1 MSDRA
6 PLTHAPAAASGA
18 WKGFSGPTVSG
29 PLANMLCLDDFE
41 SAARAVLPRPI
52 FGYVAG
58 AAEDNQSR
66 DDNRQA
72 FAEWGL
78 VPRALR
84 NVARRSQAVSLLGVK
99 QTSPFGIAPMGIA
112 ALSTYEGDLVMA
124 RAAQAAGVPYVLSGS
139 SLTPLEEVMQVAPDS
154 WFQAYL
160 PGDPARIAALIQRV
174 QAAGVKTLVVTVD
187 IPVAGNRENNLRA
200 GFSTP
205 LRPTLRLALDGLLRP
220 RWLLG
225 TMLRTLATRGM
236 PHFENSFAE
245 RGSPI
250 LSSRVQRDFAQRDH
264 FDWTHL
270 EHIRQL
276 WRGHLVIKGLLHP
289 ADVEQ
294 ARRVGADGVILSNHG
309 GRQLDGAVSAL
320 RMLPQVAAAAGPLVV
335 MMDGGVR
342 RGSDVIKALAL
353 GAQFVWVGRPFNF
366 AAAVAGQAGVA
377 HAITLLRDEIDRNL
391 ALLGANACTEL
402 GHHHLLPWRQ
412 SLSPLP
418 TSLVP

>member
-6 PLTHAPAAASGA
+6 PTANTPAAASGA
-18 WKGFSGPTVSG
+18 WKGFSGSTTSG

-66 DDNRQA
+66 QDNRQA

-78 VPRALR
+78 VPRVLR
-84 NVARRSQAVSLLGVK
+84 NVARRSQAVSLLGVQ

-139 SLTPLEEVMQVAPDS
+139 SLTPLEEVMQAAPDS

-245 RGSPI
+245 RGAPI

-377 HAITLLRDEIDRNL
+377 HAITLLHDEIDRNL
-391 ALLGANACTEL
+391 ALLGANACSEL
-402 GHHHLLPWRQ
+402 GPHHLLPWRP
-412 SLSPLP
+412 SLPPLP
-418 TSLVP
+418 TSSRA